1 MYELYI
7 PSEMLLSDDGCYCP
21 LCPVEDKFVPG
32 EIVNRWFHREQSR
45 RLKDLHEREMLEF
58 DATLAELMFRR
69 KQTLS
74 RLGRNGQWSLWLR
87 QQNISR
93 STADRLAAQYA
104 ESHGLAGE
112 LKHRDIAEPLEGN
125 ICLAAIRVFKRLK
138 NMLSSPRSRMIF
150 IRCLADRFGLG
161 VEFGEDGSTLLSF
174 SPPSSDGDISDR
186 VPNVIQVL
194 DDGRVVPVD
203 YELRSEGDTTAEN
216 AMPICS

>member
-161 VEFGEDGSTLLSF
+161 VEVGEDGSTLLSF